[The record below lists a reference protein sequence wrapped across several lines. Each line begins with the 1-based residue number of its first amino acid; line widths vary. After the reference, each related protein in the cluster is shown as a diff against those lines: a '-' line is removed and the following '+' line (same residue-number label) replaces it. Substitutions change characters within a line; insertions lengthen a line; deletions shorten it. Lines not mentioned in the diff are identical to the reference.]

1 MSLRRLF
8 LLSLTFSF
16 LALAAPP
23 DASASKRV
31 ALVVGNNDY
40 TTLSALNNAEKDARD
55 MAQTLR
61 GLGWEVVDLYN
72 SSQRDM
78 GRAISKFEGLLM
90 TAEAGLFFYAGHGIQ
105 ANGENWL
112 VPIDA
117 DVEAE
122 VDLRY
127 EAIGAREVLR
137 SMKNADVPV
146 NIVILDACRDNPLK
160 KRTRSASRGL
170 QAPEVPS
177 GLRGT
182 TILFSAAPGEV
193 AQDGPQGGNGVFTGK
208 LLAELKRPGQTL
220 EEVFKATARGV
231 NAATNRSQMPWFNS
245 SLSGDFYFNEAKPEP
260 EPTQVAA
267 VPPAAPVA
275 AAPNTEIIFWQSVSG
290 SKDPEVLR
298 SYLKQ
303 YPDGQFAALAKVK
316 ISAFER
322 LSAQQT
328 KEREKAKEA
337 DFWKIVSG
345 SKNRTALDSYLAR
358 YPSGRFAELA
368 RLEIKLLE
376 KTPQLAAVPVSPNQK
391 GYDDIP
397 DQIDL
402 NKIRYIEY
410 KSDQGLKFSINDP
423 KYRLGSFLTKETE
436 NGLFAGLFRGGN
448 SVAEQILQNEAMNCL
463 QFTSFVNTRVTNFP
477 IYFNYWNKNAVNLI
491 TQSQDGEA
499 KLELIVGGHP
509 QLVSYTFKS
518 LLKKNSNHFSFEARE
533 APDFDNLNK
542 STMGPGNVSDIRLRV
557 SSTLDKKLLIAR
569 EIVED
574 WKICEKNINL
584 VWRLKKINYLGR
596 DYIFNF

>member
-16 LALAAPP
+16 LALAAPL

-40 TTLSALNNAEKDARD
+40 TTLAALNNAEKDARD

-78 GRAISKFEGLLM
+78 GRAIAKFEGLLM

-112 VPIDA
+112 VPVDA
-117 DVEAE
+117 EVEAE
-122 VDLRY
+122 VDLEY
-127 EAIGAREVLR
+127 EAITARKVLR

-267 VPPAAPVA
+267 VPPTAPA
-275 AAPNTEIIFWQSVSG
+275 PAAPNTEIIFWQSVSG

-303 YPDGQFAALAKVK
+303 YPDGQFAALAKVQ
-316 ISAFER
+316 IASLGRASVAATPNTEIV
-322 LSAQQT
+322 
-328 KEREKAKEA
+328 
-337 DFWKIVSG
+337 FWQSVSG
-345 SKNRTALDSYLAR
+345 SDDPEVLRSYLKQ
-358 YPSGRFAELA
+358 YPNGKFAEVAKVQIASLGRTSEKRNQGA
-368 RLEIKLLE
+368 SSRSRSAKTTSALVDIDPEKFVASDISITRVLFSRLISLLLSE
-376 KTPQLAAVPVSPNQK
+376 
-391 GYDDIP
+391 
-397 DQIDL
+397 
-402 NKIRYIEY
+402 
-410 KSDQGLKFSINDP
+410 
-423 KYRLGSFLTKETE
+423 
-436 NGLFAGLFRGGN
+436 GLF
-448 SVAEQILQNEAMNCL
+448 
-463 QFTSFVNTRVTNFP
+463 
-477 IYFNYWNKNAVNLI
+477 
-491 TQSQDGEA
+491 
-499 KLELIVGGHP
+499 
-509 QLVSYTFKS
+509 S
-518 LLKKNSNHFSFEARE
+518 LKTK
-533 APDFDNLNK
+533 
-542 STMGPGNVSDIRLRV
+542 TM
-557 SSTLDKKLLIAR
+557 
-569 EIVED
+569 
-574 WKICEKNINL
+574 
-584 VWRLKKINYLGR
+584 
-596 DYIFNF
+596 